1 MKYCEKCGTQLNDE
15 AKFCPKCGNPTGSTQ
30 ADEANSENSSNYCI
44 ELISTGPESLQV
56 VKAIKDTLNLS
67 LKEAKD
73 YVDSVPCIMQ
83 DGLSLSKAKELAQ
96 IIEMSGA
103 KINVK
108 QGYKPIQK
116 DAPSHNEVENNA
128 QEEQSMSKFKKY
140 GLYVLGFLAFFYI
153 VNQCGGESSDSA
165 EEKTEQKQG
174 ASAEK
179 QEVKEEAPK
188 KESNPLANFVGKYNL
203 YDKRGYTGSDI
214 LVSDDGR
221 IFYRD
226 GINNDSDDY
235 VCCGKITPKSEKV
248 FTIMFEKDFYC
259 TRVGLN
265 TVTSYK
271 GDNPFAEYRSFKA
284 WKTFVFDF
292 SDMKMYPKDDYDNRD
307 YTKPEYFYFKFTK
320 K

>member
-153 VNQCGGESSDSA
+153 VGECSGGSNDSS
-165 EEKTEQKQG
+165 EKKTEQKQE
-174 ASAEK
+174 SVK
-179 QEVKEEAPK
+179 QESAKQEPEEA
-188 KESNPLANFVGKYNL
+188 KESPSFIGTYEVTDKVGCTIRITINE
-203 YDKRGYTGSDI
+203 DETATITGVRGE
-214 LVSDDGR
+214 
-221 IFYRD
+221 
-226 GINNDSDDY
+226 
-235 VCCGKITPKSEKV
+235 GKTY
-248 FTIMFEKDFYC
+248 YC
-259 TRVGLN
+259 TWSDFSYSKAGLGIEF
-265 TVTSYK
+265 SSERPLLYFEG
-271 GDNPFAEYRSFKA
+271 GDNAGKGEYCFIKDG
-284 WKTFVFDF
+284 WF
-292 SDMKMYPKDDYDNRD
+292 YPSISTAQANNHDWRL
-307 YTKPEYFYFKFTK
+307 PVK
-320 K
+320 KVN